1 MANRMR
7 RTALI
12 VDDDDLFR
20 RMLASNLERD
30 GWLCLEASDGEDG
43 LRIALQQSPQLV
55 ICDLRMPKRNGYQF
69 CRGLR
74 ESLIGKGSM
83 QVLMVS
89 GGGYNSD
96 MESSLAAGADAFLA
110 KPFSESEL
118 QAALRRLMDI
128 PADSPPAT
136 AAPPGKEGPTVLRFW
151 GVRGSLPSP
160 GPATA
165 GYGGNTTCVELESE
179 GSTIILDAGTGIRA
193 LGLDLQRRQPQGHLD
208 VTILITHTHWDHI
221 QGFPF
226 FAPAYDATTRLRLMA
241 FEGARDSVQRVLML
255 QMDAPYFPIS
265 MQQMPGKI
273 KVQEMR
279 DMQFVVGS
287 VRVDAAFAN
296 HPGVC
301 VGYKLTTRAGVV
313 AFFPDNEL
321 QERMA
326 RRKESAEALAFARS
340 QDDRI
345 RQFIQGADVVIHDA
359 QYDAAEYESH
369 VGWGHSC
376 VEDVVA
382 LCLDAGVK
390 HLCLFHHDP
399 DHDDA
404 TLDAMLQAAREQA
417 AAAGKP
423 MRIDAARE
431 GMSIELGHGGG
442 AAKRPDSEQ
451 LQATP
456 PGAASH

>member
-1 MANRMR
+1 MR

-20 RMLASNLERD
+20 GMLVSNLERD
-30 GWLCLEASDGEDG
+30 GWLCLEASDGEEG
-43 LRIALQQSPQLV
+43 LRIALQHCPPLV

-74 ESLIGKGSM
+74 ESLLGKGATR
-83 QVLMVS
+83 VVMVS

-110 KPFSESEL
+110 KPFSDQEL
-118 QAALRRLMDI
+118 QNVLRRLMDM
-128 PADSPPAT
+128 PADPPPGA
-136 AAPPGKEGPTVLRFW
+136 AAPARKEGPTVIRFW

-179 GSTIILDAGTGIRA
+179 GSTLILDAGTGIRA

-301 VGYKLTTRAGVV
+301 VGYKLTTPAGVV

-326 RRKESAEALAFARS
+326 RQKNTAEALAFARS

-345 RQFIQGADVVIHDA
+345 KHFIQGADVVIHDA
-359 QYDAAEYESH
+359 QYSAEEYESH

-376 VEDVVA
+376 VDDVVA

-404 TLDAMLQAAREQA
+404 TIDAMLQAARGQV
-417 AAAGKP
+417 AAAGKS

-431 GMSIELGHGGG
+431 GMSIELGLGAGGE
-442 AAKRPDSEQ
+442 KRPALERP
-451 LQATP
+451 QATP
-456 PGAASH
+456 HGPASL